1 MQSCFLQCAAD
12 TIKQTGFFGTA
23 ASEVY
28 QDLACSLRF
37 AEFTNLGF
45 GIFTEKYFCRCVIF
59 KLFHNNSSFAAAN
72 AAAVKSS

>member
-28 QDLACSLRF
+28 QDLACSLCF

-45 GIFTEKYFCRCVIF
+45 GIFTEKYFVG
-59 KLFHNNSSFAAAN
+59 A
-72 AAAVKSS
+72 